1 MVLTTLTRHTRV
13 TFALRHFHSSICSN
27 MRVIPVPV
35 RKDNYAY
42 LLVDDT
48 VNEAAAVD
56 PYTPSKVK
64 AAAEQLGV
72 KVVAGITTHHHSD
85 HSGGNEVRSCCL
97 LSS

>member
-1 MVLTTLTRHTRV
+1 
-13 TFALRHFHSSICSN
+13 

-35 RKDNYAY
+35 RKDNYSY

-72 KVVAGITTHHHSD
+72 KVVAGITTHHHND
-85 HSGGNEVRSCCL
+85 HSGGNEVRSCCY
-97 LSS
+97 LSLEFQFDKNTSPRNLCVALPCKPLRNLV